1 MFTPF
6 LGTVVYAFAAI
17 LGLYLSA
24 TYIGSLV
31 YRRLGGFTGEGRVLW
46 ALAGL
51 TGLLPLVAVDPR
63 VPIPALI
70 RVAIGI
76 MPFAGCVGFTT
87 PLLVDYVSS
96 SQPDLAGKAYA
107 VNVAGCIT
115 GPLVAGFLLLP
126 TIGER
131 FAICLL
137 SLPWF
142 FVGFRLHDSP
152 ETGYAGRIRDRVA
165 YLFLTIGIL
174 FVVFTKGYEEQFK
187 ITTFGAITRL
197 LRLQRVSQGLGSDFS

>member
-31 YRRLGGFTGEGRVLW
+31 YRRIGGSIGEARVLW

-76 MPFAGCVGFTT
+76 MPFAGIVGFTT
-87 PLLVDYVSS
+87 PSRRLRVLE
-96 SQPDLAGKAYA
+96 
-107 VNVAGCIT
+107 
-115 GPLVAGFLLLP
+115 P
-126 TIGER
+126 T
-131 FAICLL
+131 
-137 SLPWF
+137 
-142 FVGFRLHDSP
+142 
-152 ETGYAGRIRDRVA
+152 
-165 YLFLTIGIL
+165 
-174 FVVFTKGYEEQFK
+174 
-187 ITTFGAITRL
+187 
-197 LRLQRVSQGLGSDFS
+197 